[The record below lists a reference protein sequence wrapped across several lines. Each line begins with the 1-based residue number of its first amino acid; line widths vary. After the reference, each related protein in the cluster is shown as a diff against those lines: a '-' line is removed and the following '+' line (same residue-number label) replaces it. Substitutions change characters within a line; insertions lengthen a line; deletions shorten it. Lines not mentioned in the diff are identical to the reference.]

1 MLQWAIANTLEMNG
15 GKESQKRNKRNKE
28 EADEKFKTEKYNNQ
42 SKKLSQWAEEQNG
55 GETGKNQWTG
65 KENNWH

>member
-1 MLQWAIANTLEMNG
+1 MNG

-42 SKKLSQWAEEQNG
+42 SKKLSQ
-55 GETGKNQWTG
+55 
-65 KENNWH
+65 